1 MTSTGDS
8 AQHHPGQGQAGTT
21 FPREC
26 AGFVAGRGFRLEGM
40 LGGYAFRSPTDLRV
54 VAADEA
60 GTSVVTLGDELTVW
74 DAASG
79 GRRAAHAWSGDA
91 LATARDGRTAA
102 VGQRTGAV
110 ALVDLTSGAALWS
123 ASVVQGDEGS
133 LKRGIQPPVQY
144 LAMAGGVVA
153 AIVETGETVHVLRDG
168 HVVARFAG
176 EGPLALSPDGS
187 LLVAGPRVHDLIT
200 GEVVLTFEPGV
211 PSAQVGARHRTSFSR
226 DGMRLA
232 HTDPGGGVDLWNVPS
247 LRARHGVNAR
257 LFSAT
262 MPVAPW
268 DRQGRCE
275 PAAAVFL
282 LDDGTVVTSTGS
294 ALQVWSGGAIVRT
307 IPFHADTVCLGA
319 GASTWGVRRQRSIV
333 NVDIGTGTSAG
344 QDGHLAEV
352 KTIAH
357 SPRAPLALT
366 GGGDARVLLWHLPSC
381 TVLRELPD
389 AWGTIEGAIF
399 FPDGRRVAA
408 IDTERMFVWDAA
420 TRELVSKL
428 DRVSP
433 RESGLRQNLDLDAS
447 PDGKHALVCTYSD
460 HVLLWDA
467 EAQRTVYTR
476 EVEGVRSA
484 AFGPA
489 PSIAILGSWKEL
501 LVFDLARGEPVRHI
515 EVEHDSAG
523 HRAHLV
529 FDQGRRA
536 VRPCSGRGL
545 FVYDL
550 ETSQRSLVPV
560 TDDVHHL
567 LALSPDGAVA
577 AISTSDDPIAG
588 TPLLRPEVALV
599 RVQGGA
605 RTTISLATADDRPA
619 CASFSGDG
627 ATLLV
632 GTARGVVLRFAL
644 DVEVASQAH
653 PGRAAVAAAVPTS
666 GVPAGAPASMTPSSA
681 TPASGTPA
689 VASGR
694 SSLGETR
701 PAGPISSAAS
711 APAAAP
717 DEVATRVMSAF
728 PDMRGTT
735 ASGTPS
741 VSSQPQP
748 PVSHAP
754 ATAPSPGE
762 RVIVAP
768 PRVPSVEDE
777 PLSSFHP
784 LGATSPR
791 AGVGPSSAKPGTLEA
806 KREEA
811 IGILR
816 RVGAL
821 YARGAYNEAL
831 AFAAPLRRH
840 LFDSF
845 PPGDPLVAA
854 AVANLAELHTK
865 VGELKEAE
873 ALHQEALERIPRTAG
888 ESSEAFATTL
898 SNAGNFALE
907 VRDLAR
913 AEQLHRRALDIRRVL
928 HGDRHPL
935 TAQST
940 SSLGFV
946 LARLGRS
953 DLAEPLYRAA
963 IDAFR
968 ATVGAT
974 HPEHA
979 KTLHNL
985 GVLVGQAGRFQE
997 SETML
1002 VESLATRRA
1011 VLADGHLDV
1020 AQGLASLGT
1029 LYLVSKRPAQAE
1041 PLYREA
1047 LELSRRSLGDAAVET
1062 STRAVDLAVA
1072 LRALGRPAEALPLL
1086 HRALEVRLAKL
1097 APDDARVANVRRML
1111 AELA

>member
-1 MTSTGDS
+1 MTRLEAGPPGS
-8 AQHHPGQGQAGTT
+8 AA
-21 FPREC
+21 FPAEC
-26 AGFVAGRGFRLEGM
+26 AGFAVGRGFRLEGM

-54 VAADEA
+54 VDAD
-60 GTSVVTLGDELTVW
+60 GTGATVVTLGTDLTVW
-74 DAASG
+74 DALHG
-79 GRRAAHAWSGDA
+79 GRLVSHGWAGDA
-91 LATARDGRTAA
+91 LALSRDGLTAA
-102 VGQRTGAV
+102 VGQGTGAV
-110 ALVDLTSGAALWS
+110 ALVDLATGRAVWS
-123 ASVVQGDEGS
+123 ASLVQGDEGS
-133 LKRGIQPPVQY
+133 LARGIVPPVQFV
-144 LAMAGGVVA
+144 AMAGDVVA
-153 AIVETGETVHVLRDG
+153 ARLETGSDVHILRG
-168 HVVARFAG
+168 GRAVGRFPG
-176 EGPLALSPDGS
+176 EGPLTLSPDGT
-187 LLVAGPRVHDLIT
+187 LLVAGPNLHDLAT
-200 GEVVLTFEPGV
+200 GEVIHAFDAGP
-211 PSAQVGARHRTSFSR
+211 PSAQMSARHRASFSR
-226 DGMRLA
+226 DGDRLA
-232 HTDPGGGVDLWNVPS
+232 HTSPGGGVELCNVPS
-247 LRARHGVNAR
+247 LRALHGASAR
-257 LFSAT
+257 VFGAT

-268 DRQGRCE
+268 DRQARSE
-275 PAAAVFL
+275 PAGAVFI

-294 ALQVWSGGAIVRT
+294 ELQVWHAGAIART
-307 IPFHADTVCLGA
+307 VPFHEDTLCLGV
-319 GASTWGVRRQRSIV
+319 GARMWGVRRKRSIV
-333 NVDIGTGTSAG
+333 TVDVATGASAG
-344 QDGHLAEV
+344 QAGHLAEV
-352 KTIAH
+352 KAIAH

-366 GGGDARVLLWHLPSC
+366 GGGDARVLLWHLPTC

-389 AWGTIEGAIF
+389 AWGSIEGAIF

-408 IDTERMFVWDAA
+408 IDRERMFVWDAA
-420 TRELVSKL
+420 TRELVTKL

-433 RESGLRQNLDLDAS
+433 RESGLRENLDLDAS

-460 HVLLWDA
+460 HVLLWDV
-467 EAQRTVYTR
+467 EAGRTVYCR

-484 AFGPA
+484 AFGSA
-489 PSIAILGSWKEL
+489 PTIAVLGSWREL
-501 LVFDLARGEPVRHI
+501 VVFDLARGESQRRI

-529 FDQGRRA
+529 FDGGRRA
-536 VRPCSGRGL
+536 LRPCSGRGL

-550 ETSQRSLVPV
+550 ETSQRSLIAV

-577 AISTSDDPIAG
+577 VVSTSDDPTAS
-588 TPLLRPEVALV
+588 TPILRSEVALV
-599 RVQGGA
+599 RLNGTE
-605 RTTISLATADDRPA
+605 RTTIPLATAEDRPA

-632 GTARGVVLRFAL
+632 GTERGVVLRFAL
-644 DVEVASQAH
+644 SNEVA
-653 PGRAAVAAAVPTS
+653 PVA
-666 GVPAGAPASMTPSSA
+666 PSSA
-681 TPASGTPA
+681 HQ
-689 VASGR
+689 
-694 SSLGETR
+694 
-701 PAGPISSAAS
+701 PAGE
-711 APAAAP
+711 
-717 DEVATRVMSAF
+717 EVATRVMSAF
-728 PDMRGTT
+728 PDMRASP

-741 VSSQPQP
+741 V
-748 PVSHAP
+748 AP
-754 ATAPSPGE
+754 LTPSPPSMGLPPASPSPQG
-762 RVIVAP
+762 RVVVAP
-768 PRVPSVEDE
+768 PQVPSSEDA
-777 PLSSFHP
+777 PMSSFHA
-784 LGATSPR
+784 LGITSPR
-791 AGVGPSSAKPGTLEA
+791 AGVGPSSAKPGTMEA

-811 IGILR
+811 IAILR

-865 VGELKEAE
+865 VGELPEAE
-873 ALHQEALERIPRTAG
+873 ALHEEALERIPRTAG

-928 HGDRHPL
+928 HGDRHAL

-968 ATVGAT
+968 ATVGPS

-985 GVLVGQAGRFQE
+985 GVLVGQAGRFEE
-997 SETML
+997 SEAML

-1011 VLADGHLDV
+1011 VLAEGHLDI

-1072 LRALGRPAEALPLL
+1072 LRALGRPAEAIPLL
-1086 HRALEVRLAKL
+1086 SRALEVRMKKL
-1097 APDDARVANVRRML
+1097 PPDDARVANVRRML
-1111 AELA
+1111 SELA